1 MDGGVSSES
10 SGEEATDT
18 LAGCGG
24 GGSPEA

>member
-1 MDGGVSSES
+1 MDGEVSSEPS
-10 SGEEATDT
+10 SAEATDI